1 MRVIAGTAKG
11 HPLMAPDGMNTRPI
25 TDKIK
30 GALFNSWQ
38 LQIVD
43 SKFLDLFAG
52 SGSMGIEALSRGAEK
67 VIFVE
72 KDRKAADII
81 KKNLAACKFTSGYE
95 VFKAHVFPK
104 IECLRAENEQIDI
117 IYLDPPFTVDEIFI
131 PAMDALSDGKLLLK
145 NGIIVIRTKKEKE
158 MPDEFGK
165 LKKYKFKI
173 YGISGVHFYAETL

>member
-1 MRVIAGTAKG
+1 MKPFHEYVHGTT
-11 HPLMAPDGMNTRPI
+11 LVFVFR
-25 TDKIK
+25 
-30 GALFNSWQ
+30 LFNSWQ

-95 VFKAHVFPK
+95 VCKADVFRK
-104 IECLRAENEQIDI
+104 IECLRAENEQFDI

>member
-11 HPLMAPDGMNTRPI
+11 HPLVAPGGMNTRPI

-72 KDRKAADII
+72 KDRKATDII
-81 KKNLAACKFTSGYE
+81 KKNLVACKFTSGYE
-95 VFKAHVFPK
+95 VCKADVFRK
-104 IECLRAENEQIDI
+104 IECLKAENEQFDI

-131 PAMDALSDGKLLLK
+131 PAMDALSDGKLLSK